1 MATAG
6 LKGNVSLG
14 FVFFFPFSFSWLLGQ
29 TLLGGPI
36 LKGDVSFQNF
46 FFICGWVGQVGIAAA
61 IVRGIALLESVIHTR
76 FCVLVASCCC
86 FLLLWESHA

>member
-14 FVFFFPFSFSWLLGQ
+14 VFFVCFFPWLLGQ

-46 FFICGWVGQVGIAAA
+46 FLFVGGLG
-61 IVRGIALLESVIHTR
+61 RWG
-76 FCVLVASCCC
+76 
-86 FLLLWESHA
+86 LLLP